1 MVVAMAKDKSGQWWD
16 ASWSVVTGCSWPE
29 GHVPDGCTNCWA
41 EAMANRFGIVGH
53 PWGEV
58 HSHPEKL
65 DWPLQKK
72 KPMVWAVS
80 LLGDLFHPEVP
91 DAFIDE
97 VFHVMTG
104 EASAEPA
111 TPHVYVILTKRPER
125 VIKVISGWSVVD
137 RDPMRCA
144 LALGSQHRLGSWN
157 RVYILASV
165 WDQQSTDEAMKW
177 LCMVSDVA
185 RIGLHMEPLLGPVVL
200 PETAVNL
207 SWVVVGAEN
216 GSSRR
221 PMDPQWAMDLE
232 KQCETIGIPFWLKQ
246 WDPDQPMN
254 HSTRQRPWGYPE
266 QRDMGF

>member
-1 MVVAMAKDKSGQWWD
+1 M
-16 ASWSVVTGCSWPE
+16 T
-29 GHVPDGCTNCWA
+29 
-41 EAMANRFGIVGH
+41 NRFGMVGH

-65 DWPLQKK
+65 DWPLKKK
-72 KPMVWAVS
+72 KPLVWAVS

-111 TPHVYVILTKRPER
+111 TPHVYVVLTKRPER
-125 VIKVISGWSVVD
+125 VVKVISGWSVD
-137 RDPMRCA
+137 DNDPMRCA
-144 LALGSQHRLGSWN
+144 LAAGSYTGADHRLGSWN

-177 LCMVSDVA
+177 LCMVSYVA

-200 PETAVNL
+200 PETAVGL
-207 SWVVVGAEN
+207 SWVVVGAEK
-216 GSSRR
+216 GPSRR

-232 KQCETIGIPFWLKQ
+232 KQCEAMGIPFLLKQ
-246 WDPDQPMN
+246 WDPDQLME
-254 HSTRQRPWGYPE
+254 HCTRQKPWDSPG
-266 QRDMGF
+266 QCSVGF